1 MKVLPFK
8 IPKPSNV
15 ALFFQMDKDRYYE
28 KLHEH
33 EEVQISYI
41 VKGTGTILAGDGVH
55 HYKKGDLLILGS
67 GLPHLF
73 KDDTADPCMHSI
85 FFSRQAFGEAFMKL
99 EESQAI
105 DHFYTNARA
114 GFKTRANA
122 QIVSLFQDISQEQS
136 LSRLILF
143 LQLIQEIQTLE
154 HLPLSTFSY
163 TKQITE
169 ADGQKLKAIFDYT
182 LTSFTKPITLKAIAD
197 VAAMSP
203 NAFCK
208 YFKKRTNKTYFQYVT
223 ELRIAKACKLLR
235 DTPEFPITGIAE
247 ISGFQTISHFN
258 RKFRALK
265 GMSPREWRA

>member
-15 ALFFQMDKDRYYE
+15 ALFFQIDKGAYYE
-28 KLHEH
+28 QLHEH

-41 VKGTGTILAGDGVH
+41 LRGEGTILAGDGVH
-55 HYKKGDLLILGS
+55 HYKKGDLLVLGS

-73 KDDTADPCMHSI
+73 KDDTSQPCMHSI
-85 FFSRQAFGEAFMKL
+85 FFSRQAFGETFMNL
-99 EESQAI
+99 EESLAI
-105 DHFYTNARA
+105 EHFYSNAKSGFKARA
-114 GFKTRANA
+114 TSQIAILFK
-122 QIVSLFQDISQEQS
+122 SISQQQS
-136 LSRLILF
+136 LSKLIVF

-154 HLPLSTFSY
+154 QLPLSTFSY

-182 LTSFTKPITLKAIAD
+182 LTSFTKPITLTAVAS

-223 ELRIAKACKLLR
+223 ELRIAKASKLLR
-235 DTPEFPITGIAE
+235 DTTEHPITAIAE
-247 ISGFQTISHFN
+247 ASGFQTISHFN
-258 RKFRALK
+258 RKFKILK
-265 GMSPREWRA
+265 GMSPREWRS

>member
-15 ALFFQMDKDRYYE
+15 SLFFQIDKDRYYE

-41 VKGTGTILAGDGVH
+41 LKGAGTILAGDGVH
-55 HYKKGDLLILGS
+55 HYKEGDLLILGS

-73 KDDTADPCMHSI
+73 KDDTTDPCMHSI
-85 FFSRQAFGEAFMKL
+85 FFSRRAFGEAFMSL

-105 DHFYTNARA
+105 NHFYTDAKA
-114 GFKTRANA
+114 GFKAEATAR
-122 QIVSLFQDISQEQS
+122 IITLFKDIPRQQS

-143 LQLIQEIQTLE
+143 LQLIQEIQPLE

-163 TKQITE
+163 KKHITE

-182 LTSFTKPITLKAIAD
+182 LTSFTKPITLKAVAD

-223 ELRIAKACKLLR
+223 ELRIAKASKLLL
-235 DTPEFPITGIAE
+235 DAPEYPITGIAE

-258 RKFRALK
+258 RKFKTLK
-265 GMSPREWRA
+265 GMSPREWRS